1 MHHRQIS
8 VTCRRDHSCH
18 TSLASPLLLL
28 HLPPWAQITCKE
40 IAQVSAEAV
49 LQETPQWQDVSV
61 WGCPVCQK
69 ILHDVMD
76 GIWAGERP
84 IWGMKSHLTLCQE
97 TIKGISQNQNC
108 IKKGLESRKQPQQ
121 LFSFC
126 SDLLIPTLLSF
137 TIPSV
142 SSVLKSP
149 ATTEL
154 PLVPD
159 HSYFLPFHFS
169 LLFPLGRDCQ
179 PG

>member
-1 MHHRQIS
+1 
-8 VTCRRDHSCH
+8 
-18 TSLASPLLLL
+18 
-28 HLPPWAQITCKE
+28 
-40 IAQVSAEAV
+40 
-49 LQETPQWQDVSV
+49 VSV

-149 ATTEL
+149 ATAEL
-154 PLVPD
+154 PLIPD
-159 HSYFLPFHFS
+159 SSISCHFTFQSCSLRVQTASQAELCSSFNATTNHTPFCAS
-169 LLFPLGRDCQ
+169 QARP
-179 PG
+179 